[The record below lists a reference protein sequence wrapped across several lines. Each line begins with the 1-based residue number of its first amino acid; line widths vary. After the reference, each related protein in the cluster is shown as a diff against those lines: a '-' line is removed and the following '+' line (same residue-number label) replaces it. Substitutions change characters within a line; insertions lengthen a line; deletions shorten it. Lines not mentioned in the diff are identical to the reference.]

1 MIVVGSLAVAIIIV
15 VVALTVTISI
25 VFITVFTA
33 VAIITFYSVN
43 VDLVTIL
50 FNVDG
55 RAILSL
61 VTKGIL
67 NFGKDLLVIT
77 LLSSFQ
83 DYSRININLV
93 SVLTAVAFLK
103 GQLRVARNA
112 F

>member
-15 VVALTVTISI
+15 VVALTVTIFI

-33 VAIITFYSVN
+33 AIITFYSVN
-43 VDLVTIL
+43 VNLVTIL

-61 VTKGIL
+61 VTKGVL
-67 NFGKDLLVIT
+67 NFGKDLRVVT

-83 DYSRININLV
+83 DYSGININLV
-93 SVLTAVAFLK
+93 SVLTAVAFFK
-103 GQLRVARNA
+103 GQLGVARSA